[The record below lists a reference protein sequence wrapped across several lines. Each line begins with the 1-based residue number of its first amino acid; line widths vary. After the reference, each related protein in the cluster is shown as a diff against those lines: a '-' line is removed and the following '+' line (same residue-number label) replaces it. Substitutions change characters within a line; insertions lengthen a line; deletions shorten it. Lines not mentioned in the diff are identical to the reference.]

1 MSGLMHMITWASH
14 SIPSCVHVCQIQF
27 STKHATLSWNVSVL
41 NGAYLNF
48 IGCCLNPG
56 WGPWTIKLMKAE
68 SELISKYI
76 LIHADLFS
84 SWGLLSLTVGFNTGL
99 PSVITKDSMVGH
111 NYIMQMTFAVL
122 FELIPS
128 DVSFFYHTPHTSVSP
143 HGSTSSSFSGP
154 QVASTVCPDCHA
166 DTACCDDPAGVTCA
180 CDTGYADSWSEQVY
194 TDSTSNGNTHLAPT
208 QRTGMKNLFSSHFF
222 GDWLTVLWHSALWL

>member
-1 MSGLMHMITWASH
+1 
-14 SIPSCVHVCQIQF
+14 
-27 STKHATLSWNVSVL
+27 
-41 NGAYLNF
+41 
-48 IGCCLNPG
+48 
-56 WGPWTIKLMKAE
+56 MKVQ

-84 SWGLLSLTVGFNTGL
+84 SCGLLSLMVGFNTGL
-99 PSVITKDSMVGH
+99 PSVITKDSMVCH
-111 NYIMQMTFAVL
+111 NYIMQMTFAVV

-128 DVSFFYHTPHTSVSP
+128 DVSFYFFFITLLTHLCPRRRS
-143 HGSTSSSFSGP
+143 STSSSFPSP
-154 QVASTVCPDCHA
+154 QVTSSVCPDCHA
-166 DTACCDDPAGVTCA
+166 DTACCEDPAGVTCA

-222 GDWLTVLWHSALWL
+222 GD